1 MISNN
6 RLYPRLEQVVI
17 ALLTLLYWLSFD
29 VDTAFFDVE
38 VFGQDTRYIL
48 RDLVAGRPYSWNAQN
63 HLLYHMLVDGGWWL
77 WEPVFGG
84 GRESVFAYLKLLTA
98 ACGLGFLL
106 VMRMLFRDMGL
117 DALRRAALLGLG
129 GVGVSAWF
137 HFSVFETHGLAMPAI
152 GLYLV
157 SVQRLRKPGPRP
169 ARDRLMFVS
178 SLIFCG
184 LCRVDLWRFA
194 IVSFALLLLPALR
207 DRRRSLAV
215 DLTVVAVLA
224 VVLPAVLSGLYFD
237 DVGLARAPTVTFER
251 LDREN
256 LRQYLGTWE
265 NLTTSNLAKIG
276 RGIGVYTY
284 AMPISPDAGENP
296 ARSGVGYFR
305 EHVTTAV
312 HRPFALAAML
322 AVSVVLLAT
331 GFVTCKSAYR
341 GDAFSAML
349 VLQFGVGWL
358 LYTWFNPWEPFLWG
372 LEFHALSLAALA
384 DASRRRPEPRVTWAI
399 AGLAVLVGIHN
410 LVFFYSLL
418 R

>member
-1 MISNN
+1 MISNH
-6 RLYPRLEQVVI
+6 RVYPRLDLVVI
-17 ALLTLLYWLSFD
+17 AMLTLLYWLSFD

-48 RDLVAGRPYSWNAQN
+48 RDLVAGRVYSWNAQN
-63 HLLYHMLVDGGWWL
+63 HLLYHMLVDGGWRL

-84 GRESVFAYLKLLTA
+84 GRDSAFVYLKLLTA

-106 VMRMLFRDMGL
+106 AMRVLFRDMGL
-117 DALRRAALLGLG
+117 DTPRRAALLGLG

-152 GLYLV
+152 GFYLV
-157 SVQRLRKPGPRP
+157 SVQRLRRPGPRP
-169 ARDRLMFVS
+169 TSDRLIFIS

-194 IVSFALLLLPALR
+194 IVSIALLLLPALR

-215 DLTVVAVLA
+215 DLSVVAVLA
-224 VVLPAVLSGLYFD
+224 ALLPAVLSGLYLA
-237 DVGLARAPTVTFER
+237 DVGLTRAPTATFER
-251 LDREN
+251 TDREN
-256 LRQYLGTWE
+256 LREYLGSRN
-265 NLTTSNLAKIG
+265 NLTTSHLSNVG
-276 RGIGVYTY
+276 RGIGIYTY
-284 AMPISPDAGENP
+284 AMPVSPDAGEDP

-305 EHVTTAV
+305 EPVTRAI
-312 HRPFALAAML
+312 HRPFALVAML
-322 AVSVVLLAT
+322 VVAVVLLVTA
-331 GFVTCKSAYR
+331 FVTGKGAYR
-341 GDAFSAML
+341 GDVFSTML
-349 VLQFGVGWL
+349 VLQFVVGWL

-384 DASRRRPEPRVTWAI
+384 DATRRRLEPRVTWAI

-410 LVFFYSLL
+410 LVYFYLYF